1 MVLFDSFSGT
11 RCTCKVFNRLT
22 RALRDEHYLQTAL
35 HLIELIKIYKML
47 FRKGS
52 QYTSTKFFYDFR
64 AKSARNL
71 SKRQNSM
78 QNLLHYH

>member
-47 FRKGS
+47 F
-52 QYTSTKFFYDFR
+52 
-64 AKSARNL
+64 
-71 SKRQNSM
+71 
-78 QNLLHYH
+78 